1 MMSQIIFRVNKFRRF
16 KIHYDI
22 YCGSQWWS
30 MPRKAAEYVLEKYLM
45 KDPIVKV
52 MRTGFCS
59 DEMFFQTILVNS
71 MTFKNQIVN
80 DNLRYISWTRKNNSF
95 PAILDIDD
103 FQNITKNDICFMRKI
118 DFSISRELL
127 AMIDV

>member
-1 MMSQIIFRVNKFRRF
+1 
-16 KIHYDI
+16 
-22 YCGSQWWS
+22 
-30 MPRKAAEYVLEKYLM
+30 M